1 MSVQLVVFP
10 QNHQGYQYTAGLGFP
25 QLVTDGTIFA
35 SAVNSTNTT
44 LTTGQSAI
52 DALAASPPTTNW
64 QRFTTSGGTAP
75 TVIASQVRFT
85 GNSSFTK
92 ESGIYQRINGLV
104 VGQQYQLVINVTVP
118 ATTGLGTLILGASGY
133 SNNLGGLGYTPIT
146 DISVAGNTNPV
157 IFTAQSQS
165 EVLVLN
171 YVATNNQVLDITSV
185 RITTLTPTAN
195 SQPRDGQVIVDLYEE
210 EEIPLTLS
218 VDDFKNV
225 AEKVQSYSKD
235 FNLPATKRNNKI
247 FDNIF
252 DITRK
257 DTGISFNPYKQTQAI
272 LKENG
277 FTIFQGYLRL
287 IEIKTQKGEI
297 SYNVNLYSEAIALA
311 DILQNKTF
319 SDIDLTEL
327 SHNYERTKIQ
337 DSWQDGLGIQL
348 LNDLATESFARDSSL
363 AADRTNVLKYPF
375 CDWTGT
381 IGHSASQTYANSTG
395 ANLNMPYI
403 NQLSDAF
410 RPFIQIRYLL
420 NKIFKDAGF
429 TWTSNFFDTAEFG
442 KLFMDFNWG
451 NDFSPSDY
459 SVNGNAEYK
468 TIEGQS
474 AGATFSDVI
483 FDVVSNTNWQ
493 TESGY
498 DSSTGTFTSPQDNTT
513 YKIISVLQH
522 KATGPGLLQTRYLDN
537 SGNIYNP
544 QSFSIAS
551 SGLGTSSIPQLIITL
566 NNAETIKLQWK
577 WTPIAAG
584 QTLKIS
590 RPVSTFATNVVL
602 PSSISAT
609 VSIDT
614 IVSGTLM
621 NTLRGELNQFE
632 FFKGIMTMFN
642 LITLQDPKN
651 PTNILIEPYDDIFL
665 NNADSKILDWT
676 NKVDNDQL
684 ELKPIELKRTTVFKF
699 TEDEDYPFKVYKA
712 ATQQHLYGSLK
723 FTQSDYTLLTG
734 EEEIE
739 VVPFAATVIKPV
751 FPDYPTFIAPA
762 IYGSNDDG
770 TEFEAIE
777 NAPRILYNC
786 FSTPYE
792 ISSGAPNLTYH
803 IPAESGVVSANQN
816 SYAVFSHTSEVPS
829 LFSNDDY
836 VFGTQQLIGL
846 GNSPVNTLFA
856 RFYQG
861 YYGELYHPDT
871 RTLTVKMLLTGADLT
886 EFRFYD
892 KIQIKNRLFRVN
904 KINYKPGDLASVELI
919 LIP

>member
-44 LTTGQSAI
+44 LTTGQLAI
-52 DALAASPPTTNW
+52 DALTTSPPTTNW

-85 GNSSFTK
+85 GNNGLGK

-118 ATTGLGTLILGASGY
+118 ATTGLGTLILGALNY
-133 SNNLGGLGYTPIT
+133 SNNLGGLAYQPIT

-171 YVATNNQVLDITSV
+171 YVANNNQVLDITSV

-327 SHNYERTKIQ
+327 SHNYNYNIIE
-337 DSWQDGLGIQL
+337 DSWTDTTGIQL
-348 LNDLATESFARDSSL
+348 LNTLPTNSFAFDSSL

-375 CDWTGT
+375 CDWTGKINYQAT
-381 IGHSASQTYANSTG
+381 ASQVNANANSG
-395 ANLNMPYI
+395 MPSL
-403 NQLSDAF
+403 NQLSDAY

-429 TWTSNFFDTAEFG
+429 TWTSNFFDTTEFG

-459 SVNGNAEYK
+459 TVNGVAKYRTLN
-468 TIEGQS
+468 GQT
-474 AGATFSDVI
+474 AGATFSDII
-483 FDVVSNTNWQ
+483 FDIVDNTTWQ

-498 DSSTGTFTSPQDNTT
+498 STTTGKFTSPSDNTEYFMSARLALVT
-513 YKIISVLQH
+513 TSGGTLE
-522 KATGPGLLQTRYLDN
+522 TRYIDSN
-537 SGNIYNP
+537 SNTYALTTYNIPAAGNHTIVVP
-544 QSFSIAS
+544 H
-551 SGLGTSSIPQLIITL
+551 IIENF
-566 NNAETIKLQWK
+566 NNGETINLQWK
-577 WTPIAAG
+577 WTGGGTA
-584 QTLKIS
+584 KICNPLFS
-590 RPVSTFATNVVL
+590 GVPDISYLFAKVT
-602 PSSISAT
+602 
-609 VSIDT
+609 IDT
-614 IVSGTLM
+614 IVGGTLM

-632 FFKGIMTMFN
+632 FLKGIMTMFN

-684 ELKPIELKRTTVFKF
+684 ELKPLELTKTTVFKF
-699 TEDEDYPFKVYKA
+699 TEDEDYPYKVYKA
-712 ATQQHLYGSLK
+712 ATQQHQYGSLT

-739 VVPFAATVIKPV
+739 VVPFAATVVKPI

-762 IYGSNDDG
+762 IYGANDDG
-770 TEFEAIE
+770 TEFEPIE

-792 ISSGAPNLTYH
+792 ISSGAPGLTYF
-803 IPAESGVVSANQN
+803 IPAESGVGVQNEN
-816 SYAVFSHTSEVPS
+816 SYKVFSHTSEVPS
-829 LFSNDDY
+829 LFTNNDY

-846 GNSPVNTLFA
+846 GDSPVNTLFA

>member
-25 QLVTDGTIFA
+25 QLVTDGTQFN

-44 LTTGQSAI
+44 STTGQFAI
-52 DALAASPPTTNW
+52 DALTASPPSTNW

-75 TVIASQVRFT
+75 TVIAGQVRFT
-85 GNSSFTK
+85 GNSSFIK

-118 ATTGLGTLILGASGY
+118 ATTGLGTFILGASGY
-133 SNNLGGLGYTPIT
+133 SNNLGGIGTQQIT
-146 DISVAGNTNPV
+146 DTSVAGNTNPV

-165 EVLVLN
+165 EVLVLQ
-171 YVATNNQVLDITSV
+171 YVAQNTQVLDITSV
-185 RITTLTPTAN
+185 RVTTLTPTAN

-252 DITRK
+252 DVTRK

-277 FTIFQGYLRL
+277 YTIFQGYLRL

-381 IGHSASQTYANSTG
+381 IGHSASQTYSNSTG

-403 NQLSDAF
+403 NKLSDAF
-410 RPFIQIRYLL
+410 RPWIQIKYLM

-429 TWTSNFFDTAEFG
+429 TYKSNFFDTTDFG

-451 NDFSPSDY
+451 NDFSPTDY
-459 SVNGNAEYK
+459 SVNGIAEYK
-468 TIEGQS
+468 TLVGQS
-474 AGATFSDVI
+474 AGASFSNIV
-483 FDVVSNTNWQ
+483 FDVVGNTNWE

-498 DSSTGTFTSPQDNTT
+498 DSSTGTFTAPQDNTT
-513 YKIISVLQH
+513 YKLNALLRT
-522 KATGPGLLQTRYLDN
+522 KKTGAGTLQTRFLDSN
-537 SGNIYNP
+537 GNVHNLQTWNLPAGNFNQINV
-544 QSFSIAS
+544 Q
-551 SGLGTSSIPQLIITL
+551 QLIITL
-566 NNAETIKLQWK
+566 QNTETVSLQWK
-577 WTPIAAG
+577 WTPSSAG
-584 QTLKIS
+584 DTLKITREVFLGGS
-590 RPVSTFATNVVL
+590 IPA
-602 PSSISAT
+602 PSSIHAVVALDT
-609 VSIDT
+609 V
-614 IVSGTLM
+614 VSGTLM

-632 FFKGIMTMFN
+632 FFKGILTMFN

-665 NNADSKILDWT
+665 NNADAKILDWT
-676 NKVDNDQL
+676 NKVNDDQL
-684 ELKPIELKRTTVFKF
+684 QLKPLELNKTTVFKF

-723 FTQSDYTLLTG
+723 FTQSNYTLLTG

-739 VVPFAATVIKPV
+739 VVPFASTVIKPV

-792 ISSGAPNLTYH
+792 ISSGAPGVTYH
-803 IPAESGVVSANQN
+803 IPAESGVVGSNQF
-816 SYAVFSHTSEVPS
+816 SYAVFSHTEEIPS
-829 LFSNDDY
+829 QFTNDDY
-836 VFGTQQLIGL
+836 VFGTQQLISIGD
-846 GNSPVNTLFA
+846 SPVNTLFA

-886 EFRFYD
+886 EFRFFD
-892 KIQIKNRLFRVN
+892 KIQIKNRLYRVN

>member
-1 MSVQLVVFP
+1 MTV
-10 QNHQGYQYTAGLGFP
+10 
-25 QLVTDGTIFA
+25 
-35 SAVNSTNTT
+35 
-44 LTTGQSAI
+44 
-52 DALAASPPTTNW
+52 
-64 QRFTTSGGTAP
+64 TAP

-85 GNSSFTK
+85 GNNDFIK

-133 SNNLGGLGYTPIT
+133 SNNLGGLGYQPIT
-146 DISVAGNTNPV
+146 DISTTGNTNPIV
-157 IFTAQSQS
+157 FTAQSQS

-171 YVATNNQVLDITSV
+171 YVAQNTQVLDITSV
-185 RITTLTPTAN
+185 RITTLTPTQN
-195 SQPRDGQVIVDLYEE
+195 SEPRDGQVIVDLYEE

-319 SDIDLTEL
+319 SDIDLSEL
-327 SHNYERTKIQ
+327 SHNYNYNIIE
-337 DSWQDGLGIQL
+337 DSWTDTTGIQL
-348 LNDLATESFARDSSL
+348 LNTLPTNSFAFDSSL

-375 CDWTGT
+375 CDWTGKINYQAT
-381 IGHSASQTYANSTG
+381 ASQVNVNANSG
-395 ANLNMPYI
+395 MPSL
-403 NQLSDAF
+403 NQLSDAY

-429 TWTSNFFDTAEFG
+429 TWTSTFFDTADFG

-451 NDFSPSDY
+451 NDFSPADY
-459 SVNGNAEYK
+459 TVTGVAQYK
-468 TIEGQS
+468 TANGQT

-483 FDVVSNTNWQ
+483 FDIVGNTTWQ

-498 DSSTGTFTSPQDNTT
+498 STTTGKFTSPSDNTEYYINARLALVT
-513 YKIISVLQH
+513 TSGGTLE
-522 KATGPGLLQTRYLDN
+522 TRYIDSN
-537 SGNIYNP
+537 SNTYALTTHG
-544 QSFSIAS
+544 
-551 SGLGTSSIPQLIITL
+551 IPAAGDHTINVPLIIETF
-566 NNAETIKLQWK
+566 NNGETVNLQWK
-577 WTPIAAG
+577 WTGGGTA
-584 QTLKIS
+584 KICS
-590 RPVSTFATNVVL
+590 TGFSTF
-602 PSSISAT
+602 PDISHIFAKVT
-609 VSIDT
+609 IDT
-614 IVSGTLM
+614 IVGGTLM

-632 FFKGIMTMFN
+632 FLKGIMTMFN

-651 PTNILIEPYDDIFL
+651 PTNILIEPYDDVFL

-684 ELKPIELKRTTVFKF
+684 ELKPLELNKTTVFKF

-734 EEEIE
+734 QEEIE
-739 VVPFAATVIKPV
+739 VVPFASTVIKPV
-751 FPDYPTFIAPA
+751 FPDYPTFVAPA

-792 ISSGAPNLTYH
+792 ISSGAPGLTYF
-803 IPAESGVVSANQN
+803 IPAESGVAGSNQN
-816 SYAVFSHTSEVPS
+816 SYAVFSHTEEVPS

-846 GNSPVNTLFA
+846 GDSPVNTL
-856 RFYQG
+856 
-861 YYGELYHPDT
+861 
-871 RTLTVKMLLTGADLT
+871 LL
-886 EFRFYD
+886 
-892 KIQIKNRLFRVN
+892 VN
-904 KINYKPGDLASVELI
+904 
-919 LIP
+919 

>member
-44 LTTGQSAI
+44 LTTGQAAI
-52 DALAASPPTTNW
+52 DAIAASPPTTNW
-64 QRFTTSGGTAP
+64 QRFTTTGGTAP

-171 YVATNNQVLDITSV
+171 YVATNTQVLDITQV
-185 RITTLTPTAN
+185 RVTTLTPTAN

-252 DITRK
+252 DVTRK

-272 LKENG
+272 LKEDG
-277 FTIFQGYLRL
+277 YTIFQGYLRL

-327 SHNYERTKIQ
+327 SHNYDRDRIH
-337 DSWQDGLGIQL
+337 DSWYDGLGIQL
-348 LNDLATESFARDSSL
+348 LNDLVPESFARDSSL

-381 IGHSASQTYANSTG
+381 IGYSASQTYSNSTG
-395 ANLNMPYI
+395 AYVNMPYI
-403 NQLSDAF
+403 NKLSDAF
-410 RPFIQIRYLL
+410 RPWIQIKYLM

-429 TWTSNFFDTAEFG
+429 TWTSNFFDTTDFG

-451 NDFSPSDY
+451 NDFSPTDY
-459 SVNGNAEYK
+459 SVNGKAEYK
-468 TIEGQS
+468 TLGGQS
-474 AGATFSDVI
+474 AGASFSNIV
-483 FDVVSNTNWQ
+483 FDVVGNTNWE

-513 YKIISVLQH
+513 YTLNALLRTK
-522 KATGPGLLQTRYLDN
+522 KTGAGTLQTRYLDSN
-537 SGNIYNP
+537 GNVYNLQTWNLP
-544 QSFSIAS
+544 AGNFNQINVQ
-551 SGLGTSSIPQLIITL
+551 QLIITL
-566 NNAETIKLQWK
+566 QNTETINLQWK
-577 WTPIAAG
+577 WTPSSAG
-584 QTLKIS
+584 DTLKIT
-590 RPVSTFATNVVL
+590 REVVLTSSVPL
-602 PSSISAT
+602 PSSIHAHVALDT
-609 VSIDT
+609 V
-614 IVSGTLM
+614 VSGTLM

-632 FFKGIMTMFN
+632 FFKGILTMFN

-665 NNADSKILDWT
+665 NNADAKILDWT
-676 NKVDNDQL
+676 NKVDDDQL
-684 ELKPIELKRTTVFKF
+684 QLKPLELNKTTVFKF
-699 TEDEDYPFKVYKA
+699 TEDEDYPYKVYKA
-712 ATQQHLYGSLK
+712 ATQQHMYGSLK
-723 FTQSDYTLLTG
+723 FTQSNYTLLTG

-739 VVPFAATVIKPV
+739 VVPFASTVIKPV

-762 IYGSNDDG
+762 IYGANDDG

-792 ISSGAPNLTYH
+792 ISSGAPGVTYH
-803 IPAESGVVSANQN
+803 MPAESGVVGTNQS
-816 SYAVFSHTSEVPS
+816 SYAVFSHTEEIPS
-829 LFSNDDY
+829 QFTNDDY
-836 VFGTQQLIGL
+836 VFGTQQLISIGD
-846 GNSPVNTLFA
+846 SPVNTLFA

-892 KIQIKNRLFRVN
+892 KIQIKNRLYRVN

>member
-10 QNHQGYQYTAGLGFP
+10 QNHQGYQYTAGSGFL
-25 QLVTDGTIFA
+25 QLVTDGVQFA

-44 LTTGQSAI
+44 LTTGQAAI
-52 DALAASPPTTNW
+52 DALTTSPPTTNW

-75 TVIASQVRFT
+75 TVIAGQVRFT
-85 GNSSFTK
+85 GNSSFIK

-118 ATTGLGTLILGASGY
+118 ATTGLGTLIMGASGY
-133 SNNLGGLGYTPIT
+133 SNNLGGLGNSGLTPIT

-165 EVLVLN
+165 EVLVLQ
-171 YVATNNQVLDITSV
+171 YVALNTQVLDITSV
-185 RITTLTPTAN
+185 SITTLTPTAN
-195 SQPRDGQVIVDLYEE
+195 SEPRDGQVIVDLYEE

-319 SDIDLTEL
+319 SDIDLSEL
-327 SHNYERTKIQ
+327 SHNYNYNIIE
-337 DSWQDGLGIQL
+337 DSWTDTTGIQL
-348 LNDLATESFARDSSL
+348 LNTLPTNSFAFDSSL

-375 CDWTGT
+375 CDWTGKINYQAT
-381 IGHSASQTYANSTG
+381 ASQVNANANSG
-395 ANLNMPYI
+395 MPSL
-403 NQLSDAF
+403 NQLSDAY
-410 RPFIQIRYLL
+410 RPWIQIRYLL

-429 TWTSNFFDTAEFG
+429 TWTSTFFDTADFG

-451 NDFSPSDY
+451 NDFSPADY
-459 SVNGNAEYK
+459 TVTGVAIYQTFNGQ
-468 TIEGQS
+468 T
-474 AGATFSDVI
+474 AGATFSDII
-483 FDVVSNTNWQ
+483 FDIVNNTTWQ

-498 DSSTGTFTSPQDNTT
+498 DSSTGKFTSPSDNTEYFINSRLALVT
-513 YKIISVLQH
+513 TSGGTLE
-522 KATGPGLLQTRYLDN
+522 TRYIDSNSNTYALTTYN
-537 SGNIYNP
+537 IPASGNHTINVP
-544 QSFSIAS
+544 SIIE
-551 SGLGTSSIPQLIITL
+551 TF
-566 NNAETIKLQWK
+566 NNGETINLQWK
-577 WTPIAAG
+577 WTGGGTA
-584 QTLKIS
+584 KICS
-590 RPVSTFATNVVL
+590 DLFFSGNPDMSILFAKVT
-602 PSSISAT
+602 
-609 VSIDT
+609 IDT
-614 IVSGTLM
+614 IVGGTLM

-632 FFKGIMTMFN
+632 FLKGIMTMFN

-684 ELKPIELKRTTVFKF
+684 ELKPLELTKTTVFKF
-699 TEDEDYPFKVYKA
+699 TEDEDYPYKVYKA
-712 ATQQHLYGSLK
+712 ATQQHQYGSLT

-739 VVPFAATVIKPV
+739 VVPFAATVVKPI

-762 IYGSNDDG
+762 IYGANDDG
-770 TEFEAIE
+770 TEFEPIE

-792 ISSGAPNLTYH
+792 ISSGAPNLTYF
-803 IPAESGVVSANQN
+803 IPAESGVGVQNEN
-816 SYAVFSHTSEVPS
+816 SYKVFSHTSEVPS

-846 GNSPVNTLFA
+846 GDSPVNTLFA

-886 EFRFYD
+886 EFRFFD
-892 KIQIKNRLFRVN
+892 KIQIKNKLFRVN

>member
-10 QNHQGYQYTAGLGFP
+10 QNYQGYQYTAGSGFV
-25 QLVTDGTIFA
+25 QLVTDGNQFM
-35 SAVNSTNTT
+35 SATNSTNTT
-44 LTTGQSAI
+44 LTAGQLAI
-52 DALAASPPTTNW
+52 DALTASPATTNW

-75 TVIASQVRFT
+75 TVVGGQVRLT
-85 GNSSFTK
+85 GNSSSTQ

-104 VGQQYQLVINVTVP
+104 VGQQYELIINVTAA
-118 ATTGLGTLILGASGY
+118 ATTGSPNLILGAWNY
-133 SNNLGGLGYTPIT
+133 QNNLGGINLQSIT
-146 DISVAGNTNPV
+146 DITTTGNTNPV

-171 YVATNNQVLDITSV
+171 YVATNTQVLDIGSV
-185 RITTLTPTAN
+185 SVTTLLPTQD

-252 DITRK
+252 DITRR
-257 DTGISFNPYKQTQAI
+257 DNGIVFNPYKQTQAI

-277 FTIFQGYLRL
+277 FTIFQGFLRL

-311 DILQNKTF
+311 DILQAKTF
-319 SDIDLTEL
+319 SDIDLNEL
-327 SHNYERTKIQ
+327 SHNYQRTNIQ
-337 DSWQDGLGIQL
+337 YSWDDGLGIQL
-348 LNDLATESFARDSSL
+348 LNSLPSTSFARVSGL

-375 CDWTGT
+375 CDWTGNIKYAAT
-381 IGHSASQTYANSTG
+381 QSQANSLG
-395 ANLNMPYI
+395 ANLGMPLL
-403 NQLSDAF
+403 NKVSDAF
-410 RPFIQIRYLL
+410 RPWIQIKYLL

-451 NDFSPSDY
+451 NDFSPADY
-459 SVNGNAEYK
+459 TVSGIAKYQTANGQ
-468 TIEGQS
+468 T

-483 FDVVSNTNWQ
+483 FDIVGNTTWQ

-498 DSSTGTFTSPQDNTT
+498 STTTGKFTSPSDNTEYQISALLRVVTTSGGTLTTQYIDSNSNT
-513 YKIISVLQH
+513 YAVITHPIPAAGNHNVICPTIIESF
-522 KATGPGLLQTRYLDN
+522 N
-537 SGNIYNP
+537 SG
-544 QSFSIAS
+544 
-551 SGLGTSSIPQLIITL
+551 
-566 NNAETIKLQWK
+566 ETINLQWK
-577 WTPIAAG
+577 WSGGGTA
-584 QTLKIS
+584 KIS
-590 RPVSTFATNVVL
+590 NTSFGVPT
-602 PSSISAT
+602 ISHLIAT
-609 VSIDT
+609 VTIDT
-614 IVSGTLM
+614 IVGGTLM
-621 NTLRGELNQFE
+621 NTLRGELNQWE
-632 FFKGIMTMFN
+632 FLKGIMTMFN
-642 LITLQDPKN
+642 LITAQDPES
-651 PTNILIEPYDDIFL
+651 PTNIIIEPYDDFFL
-665 NNADSKILDWT
+665 NNSETKILDWT
-676 NKVDNDQL
+676 NKVDNNQL
-684 ELKPIELKRTTVFKF
+684 QLKPLALKQTTIFKF

-712 ATQQHLYGSLK
+712 STQQHLYGSLEW
-723 FTQSDYTLLTG
+723 TVPDYTLLTG

-739 VVPFAATVIKPV
+739 VVPFAATVVKPV

-770 TEFEAIE
+770 TAFESID

-786 FSTPYE
+786 FSTSYE
-792 ISSGAPNLTYH
+792 IAPVGGLTYFF
-803 IPAESGVVSANQN
+803 PAESGVVASNQR
-816 SYAVFSHTSEVPS
+816 SYSVFSHTSEVPS
-829 LFSNDDY
+829 DFSNDDY
-836 VFGTQQLIGL
+836 VFGAQQLIGL
-846 GNSPVNTLFA
+846 GDSPANTLFA

-861 YYGELYHPDT
+861 YYNELYHPDT
-871 RTLTVKMLLTGADLT
+871 RTLTVKMLLTAADIT
-886 EFRFYD
+886 EFRFFH

-904 KINYKPGDLASVELI
+904 RINYKPGDLASVELI